1 MGIINLDGRT
11 VVLDSALEVSFLPI
25 GESSIVVEISF
36 GRFQLDS
43 LAERN
48 YSGIVVSFP
57 IERNSFVVV
66 SEGVLGVYFDST
78 RVVLDCLVEVLQ
90 FIESETSVEQGFEMV
105 REDF

>member
-1 MGIINLDGRT
+1 MGVINLNSRT

-36 GRFQLDS
+36 GRFQLDC

-48 YSGIVVSFP
+48 YGRIVVSFS
-57 IERNSFVVV
+57 IQGYSFVVV
-66 SEGVLGVYFDST
+66 CEGVLGVYFYCP
-78 RVVLDCLVEVLQ
+78 RVILDCLVEMLE
-90 FIESETSVEQGFEMV
+90 FIESEPTVEQGFEMV